1 MTLYDYLASLTVD
14 GDSLVWSDKPLK
26 DSQIAAADGNPYVRV
41 AELGER
47 PMTPMYGNQ
56 DVIMATVDVQMYQAP
71 KANGTTPNRNDITRL
86 YYDIYQAHQNVD
98 EWVYGQ
104 RLISMHRDI
113 AMPPRYD
120 DETGGLMAMA
130 RFRLLFPRG

>member
-14 GDSLVWSDKPLK
+14 GSPLVWSDRPLK
-26 DSQIAAADGNPYVRV
+26 DSQIASADGNPYVRV
-41 AELGER
+41 TELGER
-47 PMTPMYGNQ
+47 AGIPMYGNQ

-71 KANGTTPNRNDITRL
+71 KADGTAPNRNEITSL
-86 YYDIYQAHQNVD
+86 YYDLYQAHQNVN
-98 EWVYGQ
+98 EWIYGQ
-104 RLISMHRDI
+104 SLIGIHRDV

-120 DETGGLMAMA
+120 DGTGGLAAMV